1 MRGKL
6 RDKHARSKHDVFK
19 HETID
24 KKRPSKQNIRME
36 IWLNP
41 DLDEQDNEL
50 FEEEEAGQEERI
62 PVQQVHATVQ
72 KQQPKKN

>member
-6 RDKHARSKHDVFK
+6 RDKHAKSKHDVFK
-19 HETID
+19 RETID
-24 KKRPSKQNIRME
+24 KKRPGKHDVRME

-41 DLDEQDNEL
+41 DLDEQDDEL
-50 FEEEEAGQEERI
+50 FEEEGAEQEEMT